1 MNRDLES
8 DTLDPQV
15 CLAVVATGRQ
25 QLPQTPR
32 AVMRPKHRFC
42 FAGPIVSLF
51 VFAICVV
58 AAERPNVLWIVA
70 EDTSPWM
77 GCYGDPINAEGTP
90 HIDSLAERGVRFAR
104 AFVPAPVCSPCR
116 SALMVGQNQIRF
128 GGHEHR
134 SSRGPVE
141 IPLPDGVRL
150 LPRLL
155 TENGYYTFNLGK
167 ADYNFEF
174 DEAATYS
181 MSGNRRQPVPWETF
195 RDNQP
200 FFGQIQ
206 TGGGKNNTARFP
218 EGRKVDPADVTV
230 PPDYPHND
238 LYRSIVAQ
246 HYDAIRMDDDAIGEL
261 LRGLEESGLADNTI
275 VVYFSDHGAP
285 HLVRHKQMATE
296 GGLHVPFIISGPRH
310 LVPGR
315 QVRDDLVNLLDLSA
329 TTLAWAGV
337 PIPDWYEGQDLFGT
351 IVKPR
356 VFVAAAKDRMDHT
369 IDRVR
374 SIRSDQFRYTRNF
387 KLDRILLQPQ
397 YRDPRDYVRH
407 LRERYADG
415 TLAPE
420 HAEIYFGERP
430 AEELYDV
437 VADPHQ
443 MNNLANDPDH
453 AEVLQWHRERL
464 TRWLAKGDMGEQPEP
479 DAELAFQGEGQKW
492 GEGVNPEYERVREDS
507 DGDGLSDA
515 WERITGRDASDGR
528 LSFLF
533 DCGGWQTEG
542 WKPSGVAGNV
552 AGRLG
557 FLDFELPATSGMI
570 VRDGLRLDAA
580 NNRGELV
587 IRMRVTAPVT
597 VRWMAGREP
606 GVRRAIGERV
616 RVESGDSFTEARFD
630 LAADSAWRGT
640 IRDVAVQFD
649 GLPETRIEIE
659 SIQVE

>member
-1 MNRDLES
+1 
-8 DTLDPQV
+8 
-15 CLAVVATGRQ
+15 
-25 QLPQTPR
+25 
-32 AVMRPKHRFC
+32 MRPKYRFC
-42 FAGPIVSLF
+42 FVGPIASIF
-51 VFAICVV
+51 VFAITLV

-77 GCYGDPINAEGTP
+77 GCYGDPINAGGTP

-141 IPLPDGVRL
+141 ISLPDGVRL

-155 TENGYYTFNLGK
+155 KESGYYTFNLGK
-167 ADYNFEF
+167 TDYNFVF
-174 DEAATYS
+174 DESATYS
-181 MSGNRRQPVPWETF
+181 MSGNRRKPVPWETF
-195 RDNQP
+195 RENQP

-206 TGGGKNNTARFP
+206 TRGGKNNTTRFP
-218 EGRKVDPADVTV
+218 DERKVDPTDVTV
-230 PPDYPHND
+230 PPDYPPND

-261 LRGLEESGLADNTI
+261 LSGLEESGLADNTI

-337 PIPDWYEGQDLFGT
+337 PIPNWHEGQDLFGT

-374 SIRSDQFRYTRNF
+374 SIRSDRFRYTRNF

-397 YRDPRDYVRH
+397 YRDTRDYVQH

-443 MNNLANDPDH
+443 MINLADDPKH
-453 AEVLQWHRERL
+453 AEDLRWHRERL
-464 TRWLAKGDMGEQPEP
+464 DRWLAKEDLGEQPEP

-515 WERITGRDASDGR
+515 WERINGRDASDGR
-528 LSFLF
+528 LLFTF

-542 WKPSGVAGNV
+542 WRPKGVAGNL
-552 AGRLG
+552 ASRLG

-570 VRDGLRLDAA
+570 VRDGLRLDTAK
-580 NNRGELV
+580 NRGELV
-587 IRMRVTAPVT
+587 IRMRASAPVT

-606 GVRRAIGERV
+606 GTRREIGDIV
-616 RVESGDSFTEARFD
+616 QVDSDGVFSEARFD
-630 LAADSAWRGT
+630 LTDASQWHGT
-640 IRDVAVQFD
+640 IRDVACQFN
-649 GLPETRIEIE
+649 GLPGTRIEIE